1 MRQFRIIAAA
11 FALAVIAALPSHAQT
26 TRPAAPAT
34 TTGGGG
40 AAGSAKIAIID
51 SGAFTDEKAGIV
63 RVVNAMKTVDS
74 QFQPLRT
81 EVQGLQQRYD
91 ALVADI
97 QKTSSIADPKT
108 IAQKQE
114 QAEQLQTQ
122 IKRKSEDGQAAL
134 QKKMQDVLGPL
145 QDDVFSS
152 LQTFAQQRGI
162 SVIIDVNRV
171 PVIVVTDSADITKE
185 FITEYNRTHPATA
198 AATSRP

>member
-34 TTGGGG
+34 TTGGG